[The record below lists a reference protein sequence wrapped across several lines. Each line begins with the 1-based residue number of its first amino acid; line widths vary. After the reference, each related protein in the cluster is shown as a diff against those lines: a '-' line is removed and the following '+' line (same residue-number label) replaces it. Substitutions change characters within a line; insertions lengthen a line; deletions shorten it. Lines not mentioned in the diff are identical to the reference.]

1 MENKEIFIGTLDE
14 LASELLT
21 EYISKTEFAKT
32 QINYSPKEDCVAISE
47 ITAQEKSLTLSLSLS
62 NENDKQID
70 GVKVFSDEYMNG
82 FSDKILRKGQVYQL
96 SFVFA
101 YIIKNAE
108 VKCQYPA
115 LSGKWEEWENYW
127 KSNSLNKS
135 CVAFAA
141 VNLLE
146 GKSLY
151 KSVTLETLN
160 KSISQ
165 IKKDMSTV
173 SQAHNKTYIF
183 DIAKLK
189 EESLLNITTGDVE
202 QTGNEVYPYSVK
214 FVQQLNYGITNQ
226 VTGELTSYVNAD
238 LGIKYYKRMQWEPT
252 TLGGNLDVLY
262 VGDNLSIGYPHKLQ
276 NVISTVMGANIII
289 NSQVELVQ
297 TSNRQYIEI
306 TTTANFPNS
315 PTEVNI
321 NNIKDYLN
329 GDVNARGRCAKEI
342 YIRVEVID
350 TMEVEVL

>member
-1 MENKEIFIGTLDE
+1 
-14 LASELLT
+14 
-21 EYISKTEFAKT
+21 
-32 QINYSPKEDCVAISE
+32 
-47 ITAQEKSLTLSLSLS
+47 
-62 NENDKQID
+62 
-70 GVKVFSDEYMNG
+70 
-82 FSDKILRKGQVYQL
+82 
-96 SFVFA
+96 
-101 YIIKNAE
+101 
-108 VKCQYPA
+108 
-115 LSGKWEEWENYW
+115 
-127 KSNSLNKS
+127 
-135 CVAFAA
+135 
-141 VNLLE
+141 
-146 GKSLY
+146 
-151 KSVTLETLN
+151 
-160 KSISQ
+160 
-165 IKKDMSTV
+165 
-173 SQAHNKTYIF
+173 
-183 DIAKLK
+183 
-189 EESLLNITTGDVE
+189 LLNITTGAVE